1 MNLTIT
7 VVALVAILSINSCLA
22 FSLLQPSR
30 TVGTQPRRTVS
41 CSIPTTLLQSSKED
55 EIAELEEK
63 LRKLKEETE
72 QETDGQPEK
81 MASEEMEALE
91 SSVIEE
97 PLEALLSESWKDAEA
112 SSEDQGSVVKNLI
125 GAAILIVA
133 LIAFSQ
139 IPVGNEGLDKYS
151 TAKPNQSI
159 DLG

>member
-1 MNLTIT
+1 
-7 VVALVAILSINSCLA
+7 
-22 FSLLQPSR
+22 
-30 TVGTQPRRTVS
+30 
-41 CSIPTTLLQSSKED
+41 LQSSKED